1 MQYFVYILYS
11 ASLRRYY
18 IGSCQEI
25 EIRLKKHLG
34 NHRGFTSKAKDW
46 QLMYHESFP
55 EKSAAL
61 KRERQLKNW
70 KSRKRIEQL
79 IEKARRVEHP
89 D

>member
-11 ASLRRYY
+11 ASLRHYY
-18 IGSCQEI
+18 IGSCREI
-25 EIRLKKHLG
+25 EIRIKKHLG
-34 NHRGFTSKAKDW
+34 NHKGFTSKAEDW
-46 QLMYHESFP
+46 QLVYHESFL

-70 KSRKRIEQL
+70 KSKKRIEQL